1 MSVAH
6 QTGHSLSTVVS
17 GCKLGIPSWQKAL
30 YEQYYGFAFSICLR
44 YASSKEDAIEMIN
57 DGFMRVFKGMNSF
70 VEPEDQSLLS
80 KIFMGWFKKI
90 IINTCINYSKSSLK
104 KESDYASN
112 QDADQLQRETVG
124 SALDNLE
131 YMDLVQL
138 IQKLSPAY
146 RNTFSLYAIEGYT
159 HEQISETL
167 GISVGASKS
176 NLLKARKKLKTMLEK
191 LK

>member
-1 MSVAH
+1 
-6 QTGHSLSTVVS
+6 
-17 GCKLGIPSWQKAL
+17 
-30 YEQYYGFAFSICLR
+30 
-44 YASSKEDAIEMIN
+44 MIN